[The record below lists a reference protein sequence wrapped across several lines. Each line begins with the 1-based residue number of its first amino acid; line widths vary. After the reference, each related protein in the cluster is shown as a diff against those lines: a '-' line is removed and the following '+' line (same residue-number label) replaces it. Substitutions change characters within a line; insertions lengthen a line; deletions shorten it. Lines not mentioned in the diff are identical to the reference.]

1 MRISSRGTR
10 SRFPFSPN
18 IVKITAKFCW
28 HLHSAQQLSS
38 GDTCTFHGSR
48 THKSHV
54 ASGNCGQGK
63 CFSTSDVSQSPWKL
77 VARSIRRT
85 SSSLLP
91 NINEIFREV
100 LTATQTI
107 VILILRSWAGAGAVF
122 MQSFVILAII
132 FIAPTIMVHIR
143 RGRAGPSQGE

>member
-1 MRISSRGTR
+1 MSK
-10 SRFPFSPN
+10 SPRN
-18 IVKITAKFCW
+18 SADTFTQPSPAQLW
-28 HLHSAQQLSS
+28 RHLHISWL
-38 GDTCTFHGSR
+38 
-48 THKSHV
+48 THPPVTRGHCS
-54 ASGNCGQGK
+54 QGK
-63 CFSTSDVSQSPWKL
+63 CFNTSDVSQSPGKL

-85 SSSLLP
+85 SSSLLL

-107 VILILRSWAGAGAVF
+107 VILILWSWAGAGAVF